1 MDAVERGDGHAPRA
15 STSSSSAAGT
25 ASAAG
30 GSSSSTSSHSQQHQH
45 QHQHQH
51 LQHQHQHQHHYH
63 YSHGAYRAAS
73 PAIHLN
79 GHAAGPS
86 AVASGAA
93 AGGPSASAA
102 GQAGPAQPL
111 LPAAASAASSSGI
124 DGIGIGL
131 GTGAGSSATPT
142 PGGSASSTAGTST
155 TTAAA
160 APPPYSF
167 RHLPHT
173 PSASRPSSPP
183 LPLNAS
189 SSTLHQYGKGA
200 GGAGGSINSGAGFAL
215 GPEPGTFMVNLGRSG
230 GIHTVR
236 IPVLLQRILAVVIRK
251 WRSLLFIAIV
261 GSLTTFGLYGA
272 FWTEWREM
280 TYLRVDPFPVVPDG
294 ARSPYHPSTP
304 AGAPGSVS
312 GASSHIGPGHGG
324 SGQRPITPPDLRG
337 ACPGPRGVPIPRSP
351 AKSYKTPANHPLPI
365 VGSHLLSGLDADQC
379 ITYRDRYGMYS
390 DLALGITYRLEPVN
404 SEAVL
409 KQQQA
414 ALFDP
419 EDPDNL
425 KPKLPLEAAAQA
437 AAQAE
442 AELEPGVAGPADPN
456 AAKFGTIPMGSA
468 PSRDSTASANATT
481 VPQYDPLMGPP
492 KPHDLPEADWENHLR
507 DQMWSINERAE
518 RALADGIQTFPDWRA
533 LMDNCFEQR
542 ERERGHGGGVDAFDA
557 AAMPITQAQGGG
569 PGAGHHVSGPGTEKD
584 PVKAAVAA
592 GTSNGAAGGGNAAG
606 GVGGGAGVKEDYKSK
621 TKFSTTPQTKR
632 TALVMRSYEGYPWRE
647 DDILNLRALISELS
661 LNNPNTP
668 YDIRILVEVKGRH
681 LAVFTSEWDRLKV
694 LRSSVPRE
702 FWGLVELWTE
712 DEMCALYPGLTGKF
726 LNDMFPQSS
735 YRACLMALQKFYL
748 DHPEY
753 DYVYNWEMD
762 VRYIGNYLDF
772 MEGIEEYSRKEPL
785 HVGMDKYDTWF
796 VRNVTASENNW
807 ADNTTIH
814 TGRGEEADLITLGPI
829 FDPRAS
835 GWFWEYDIQNYP
847 LGQATDRRASIGTN
861 MRMSRALLEAMNV
874 VTAEA
879 KKSTHCEAWPTTLVL
894 HSQLEIST
902 EHSFYP
908 EAGFTYSLPL
918 PFKGVFVPHPV
929 YFRHEWDPEVLHSRI
944 NRQDFYKKIN
954 EKVMRDTSFYYDG
967 KHSKEIYMGWKKRD
981 DVCRAPALLHPI
993 KRVN

>member
-1 MDAVERGDGHAPRA
+1 MVG
-15 STSSSSAAGT
+15 SSASDKASGT
-25 ASAAG
+25 SRRSSRAAPADTLPLTSPTSPYPPYSPALAASSADTAA
-30 GSSSSTSSHSQQHQH
+30 SPFRS
-45 QHQHQH
+45 
-51 LQHQHQHQHHYH
+51 
-63 YSHGAYRAAS
+63 AS
-73 PAIHLN
+73 PAI
-79 GHAAGPS
+79 G
-86 AVASGAA
+86 
-93 AGGPSASAA
+93 
-102 GQAGPAQPL
+102 
-111 LPAAASAASSSGI
+111 ASSSASI
-124 DGIGIGL
+124 AASLDPSAAAAL
-131 GTGAGSSATPT
+131 LSPSTASATT
-142 PGGSASSTAGTST
+142 STSAS
-155 TTAAA
+155 
-160 APPPYSF
+160 APPPYSIRQF
-167 RHLPHT
+167 PLT

-189 SSTLHQYGKGA
+189 SSTLQKSQQFNSNGSSK
-200 GGAGGSINSGAGFAL
+200 GGAIAGNGIGSTGFAF
-215 GPEPGTFMVNLGRSG
+215 GPEPGVVVINLGRSG
-230 GIHTVR
+230 GGIHTIR
-236 IPVLLQRILAVVIRK
+236 IPILLQRVLAILIRK
-251 WRSLLFIAIV
+251 WRSLLFVAIV
-261 GSLTTFGLYGA
+261 GTLTTIGLYGA

-280 TYLRVDPFPVVPDG
+280 TYLRVDPFPILPDG
-294 ARSPYHPSTP
+294 AKSPYHPASLESTL
-304 AGAPGSVS
+304 ASLTPGSH
-312 GASSHIGPGHGG
+312 ADIHQ
-324 SGQRPITPPDLRG
+324 GQRPIIPPNVKG
-337 ACPGPRGVPIPRSP
+337 GVCPGPQGVPIPLSP
-351 AKSYKTPANHPLPI
+351 AKSYKTPANHPLPL
-365 VGSHLLSGLDADQC
+365 VGSHVQSGLDPDQC

-390 DLALGITYRLEPVN
+390 DQALGITYRLEPLN
-404 SEAVL
+404 NEAIL
-409 KQQQA
+409 RKQKE
-414 ALFDP
+414 ALFDSA
-419 EDPDNL
+419 DADNL
-425 KPKLPLEAAAQA
+425 MPKQPLAQAAKA

-442 AELEPGVAGPADPN
+442 AELEPGVGGPVDPN
-456 AAKFGTIPMGSA
+456 AAKFGTIS
-468 PSRDSTASANATT
+468 PSSSSSSNGTAANVTKPAF
-481 VPQYDPLMGPP
+481 DPLMGPP
-492 KPHDLPEADWENHLR
+492 KPHDLPEVDWENHLR
-507 DQMWSINERAE
+507 DRMWAINERAE
-518 RALADGIQTFPDWRA
+518 RLLADGIQTFPDWRA
-533 LMDNCFEQR
+533 LMDGCFEQR

-557 AAMPITQAQGGG
+557 SAMPITQAQGGG
-569 PGAGHHVSGPGTEKD
+569 PGAGVVLPVTGTGAEKD
-584 PVKAAVAA
+584 PVKAAVAGDA
-592 GTSNGAAGGGNAAG
+592 GIDTGGSKGKSSG
-606 GVGGGAGVKEDYKSK
+606 GKILGGAGRGKSGVQEDYKAK
-621 TKFSTTPQTKR
+621 TKFSTTPETKR

-647 DDILNLRALISELS
+647 DDILNMRALISELS

-712 DEMCALYPGLTGKF
+712 DEMCALYPGLAGKF
-726 LNDMFPQSS
+726 LNEMFPQSS

-762 VRYIGNYLDF
+762 VRYIGNYLDYL
-772 MEGIEEYSRKEPL
+772 EGIEGYARKEAL
-785 HVGMDKYDTWF
+785 HVGMDKYDTWY
-796 VRNVTASENNW
+796 VKNVTVSENNW
-807 ADNTTIH
+807 ADNKTIH

-954 EKVMRDTSFYYDG
+954 EKVMRDSSFYYDG
-967 KHSKEIYMGWKKRD
+967 AHSKEIYMGWKQKEN
-981 DVCRAPALLHPI
+981 VCRAPALLHPI

>member
-1 MDAVERGDGHAPRA
+1 MDSVEKGEGPSSAAYSSRSSLLTRSHSMNGNAAA
-15 STSSSSAAGT
+15 SSSSSSSAAT
-25 ASAAG
+25 A
-30 GSSSSTSSHSQQHQH
+30 T
-45 QHQHQH
+45 
-51 LQHQHQHQHHYH
+51 
-63 YSHGAYRAAS
+63 RPS
-73 PAIHLN
+73 PTTAL
-79 GHAAGPS
+79 P
-86 AVASGAA
+86 
-93 AGGPSASAA
+93 
-102 GQAGPAQPL
+102 PL
-111 LPAAASAASSSGI
+111 SPLPTI

-131 GTGAGSSATPT
+131 GAGPSTSATT
-142 PGGSASSTAGTST
+142 SGTNTASS
-155 TTAAA
+155 TAAA

-173 PSASRPSSPP
+173 PSVSRPSSPP
-183 LPLNAS
+183 LPLNAQ
-189 SSTLHQYGKGA
+189 SSTLHQHHHNSQYHPKNGA
-200 GGAGGSINSGAGFAL
+200 PGGGGGAGFAL
-215 GPEPGTFMVNLGRSG
+215 GPEPGMFMVNLGRSG

-236 IPVLLQRILAVVIRK
+236 IPILLQRILAIVIRK

-280 TYLRVDPFPVVPDG
+280 TYIRVDPFPLLPEGV
-294 ARSPYHPSTP
+294 RSAYHPSAAPP
-304 AGAPGSVS
+304 ANAPGAAIDPL
-312 GASSHIGPGHGG
+312 ASAIGPG
-324 SGQRPITPPDLRG
+324 SATSKQQRPIIPPDLQGR
-337 ACPGPRGVPIPRSP
+337 CPGPQGVPIPLSP
-351 AKSYKTPANHPLPI
+351 AKTYKTPPSHPLPI
-365 VGSHLLSGLDADQC
+365 VGSHILTELDPDQC

-390 DLALGITYRLEPVN
+390 DQALGITYRHEPLN
-404 SEAVL
+404 NEAAL
-409 KQQQA
+409 RKQKE

-419 EDPDNL
+419 EDPENL
-425 KPKLPLEAAAQA
+425 VPKPLEAAAQA

-442 AELEPGVAGPADPN
+442 AELELGVADKADPN
-456 AAKFGTIPMGSA
+456 AAKFGTIP
-468 PSRDSTASANATT
+468 PSSSSSSSSTSTSGNAS
-481 VPQYDPLMGPP
+481 VPDFDPLMGPT
-492 KPHDLPEADWENHLR
+492 KPHDMPEGDWENQLR
-507 DQMWSINERAE
+507 DRLWSVNERAE

-533 LMDNCFEQR
+533 LMDACFEQR
-542 ERERGHGGGVDAFDA
+542 ERERGRGGGVDSFDPS
-557 AAMPITQAQGGG
+557 AMPITQEQGGG
-569 PGAGHHVSGPGTEKD
+569 PGAGVHLPAAGAGTEKD
-584 PVKAAVAA
+584 PVKAAV
-592 GTSNGAAGGGNAAG
+592 GGSNAAG
-606 GVGGGAGVKEDYKSK
+606 GAGGVSGNGGAGAGTGAGANAGANKEDYKSK
-621 TKFSTTPQTKR
+621 TKFSTTPETKR

-647 DDILNLRALISELS
+647 DDVLNLRALISELS

-668 YDIRILVEVKGRH
+668 YDIRILVEVKGKH

-712 DEMCALYPGLTGKF
+712 EEMCALYPGLGGKF
-726 LNDMFPQSS
+726 LNHMFPQST

-762 VRYIGNYLDF
+762 VRYIGNYRDYL
-772 MEGIEEYSRKEPL
+772 EGIEGYSRKEPL

-796 VRNVTASENNW
+796 VRNVTVSENNW
-807 ADNTTIH
+807 ADNTTMH

-902 EHSFYP
+902 AHSFYP

-929 YFRHEWDPEVLHSRI
+929 YFRHEWDPDVLHARI

-954 EKVMRDTSFYYDG
+954 EKVMRDSSFYYDG
-967 KHSKEIYMGWKKRD
+967 AHSKEIYMGWKQREN
-981 DVCRAPALLHPI
+981 VCRAPALLHPI